1 MNDTYEDMRK
11 RADSYKLLSECYYL
25 PDEALIQKILAG
37 SQQGLFSELAVCVH
51 PAVDL
56 EALRIEFTRLFI
68 GPFKLLAP
76 PYGSVYLEDNRMMG
90 ESTVDARNRYE
101 QAGLDIT
108 LSDAP
113 DHLAMELEF
122 MYYLVMQEL
131 EAIHM
136 EDTEALQTCQ
146 EKQRSFLQTHLARW
160 LPRFAEKVQENGQID
175 FYKTLTQVTDR
186 FVQTDVSVF

>member
-1 MNDTYEDMRK
+1 MINTCEDVRT

-25 PDEALIQKILAG
+25 PDEALIQKIIDG
-37 SQQGLFSELAVCVH
+37 SHQGLFSELADGVP

-56 EALRIEFTRLFI
+56 EALKIEFTRLFI

-101 QAGLDIT
+101 QEGLDIT

-113 DHLAMELEF
+113 DHIAMELEF
-122 MYYLVMQEL
+122 MYYLVTQEL
-131 EAIHM
+131 KAMHQ
-136 EDTEALQTCQ
+136 EDAEALQACQ
-146 EKQRSFLQTHLARW
+146 EKQRSFLQVHLAKW
-160 LPRFAEKVQENGQID
+160 LPRFAEKVQENGQVD
-175 FYKTLTQVTDR
+175 FYKTLAQVTDR
-186 FVQTDVSVF
+186 FVQAHVSAF